1 MTHRRA
7 ALDEA
12 MDLKGPALV
21 NVKRHHAAG
30 RKAQEFGWLTT

>member
-1 MTHRRA
+1 
-7 ALDEA
+7 

-21 NVKRHHAAG
+21 NVKRHHAAD